1 MSEVR
6 TNEVVNVVEVME
18 RNTAVCLV
26 SFISLPEKLNE
37 MNELSEA
44 QWSCMERAEYSGLER
59 KEVNE

>member
-6 TNEVVNVVEVME
+6 TNEVVNEVVVIE

-26 SFISLPEKLNE
+26 SFMPWQEKLNE

-44 QWSCMERAEYSGLER
+44 EYSEIER
-59 KEVNE
+59 KEVSE